1 MLIVHESCRERFLQ
15 VVKFA
20 AENNLLDN
28 LLDSLDYLRTY
39 ANREGCT
46 YAKDEG
52 KDTRCTLHNDFAP
65 MSFLFSLDKFDGEQ
79 WSGWFGGGLIY
90 SGPNQPLDGS
100 GPAFTVGIGM
110 PKVGW
115 SVHT

>member
-1 MLIVHESCRERFLQ
+1 MLVVHESCLDKFIE

-28 LLDSLDYLRTY
+28 FLDKLDYLRTY

-52 KDTRCTLHNDFAP
+52 KDTRCTLYADFAP
-65 MSFLFSLDKFDGEQ
+65 YSFEFGIQKFDGKE

-90 SGPNQPLDGS
+90 SGPEQPLNGS
-100 GPAFTVGIGM
+100 GPAFTVGIGT

-115 SVHT
+115 SIHT